1 MRLELSMAR
10 RLSLRAPGI
19 PVAVAGISLS
29 VAVMLMSIAIVGGF
43 KQQIREKVTGFEHQ
57 LTIYPTAAYPGS
69 PSGIVLDAR
78 LRGVID
84 SLAPGSSVTLG
95 LRQPGLLKTD
105 DDFEGMVFSGIPP
118 QGESFISS
126 QLVQGEMPSDSLSG
140 GATPVVVST
149 ATASALKLDVGDKV
163 TAHFFI
169 GENLYSRRLLVSGLY
184 DTHFGDYDKSYVFAP
199 LAMLQKLCG
208 VGEDT
213 GGCVNIDGVAGDAD
227 GTATDLRVALS
238 PPDGSF
244 SAPGF
249 RVESATSGGALY
261 FAWLDLLDTNVLVIL
276 ILMGCV
282 AGFTLVSCLF
292 IIVLE
297 RVRMIGLL
305 KALGATDGMVRRLF
319 IAMATRL
326 VARGL
331 LIGNA
336 VGLTLLWIQHQ
347 WHPVPLDPAAYYLSS
362 VPVRFDWAAI
372 AALDAA
378 VVVLSLLLLIVPS
391 HIIST
396 LSPSETMRYD

>member
-213 GGCVNIDGVAGDAD
+213 GGCVNID
-227 GTATDLRVALS
+227 R
-238 PPDGSF
+238 
-244 SAPGF
+244 
-249 RVESATSGGALY
+249 
-261 FAWLDLLDTNVLVIL
+261 
-276 ILMGCV
+276 
-282 AGFTLVSCLF
+282 
-292 IIVLE
+292 
-297 RVRMIGLL
+297 
-305 KALGATDGMVRRLF
+305 K
-319 IAMATRL
+319 
-326 VARGL
+326 
-331 LIGNA
+331 
-336 VGLTLLWIQHQ
+336 
-347 WHPVPLDPAAYYLSS
+347 S
-362 VPVRFDWAAI
+362 VV
-372 AALDAA
+372 
-378 VVVLSLLLLIVPS
+378 
-391 HIIST
+391 
-396 LSPSETMRYD
+396 